1 MTVVGP
7 RSPIK
12 AQSTNY
18 APQTESYICKKN
30 IVVYRFSSPEKAHNI
45 LRFSGE
51 RGFILILHNV
61 EQSFQVKIDGVTVVE
76 EPFTIPAG
84 QAQPLGMNI
93 EISGGSEG
101 MLALD
106 I

>member
-1 MTVVGP
+1 M
-7 RSPIK
+7 
-12 AQSTNY
+12 Y
-18 APQTESYICKKN
+18 EN

-61 EQSFQVKIDGVTVVE
+61 EQSLQVKIDGVTVAE
-76 EPFTIPAG
+76 EPFTIPTG
-84 QAQPLGMNI
+84 QAQPLGMDI
-93 EISGGSEG
+93 EISGGTEG
-101 MLALD
+101 IFTLV